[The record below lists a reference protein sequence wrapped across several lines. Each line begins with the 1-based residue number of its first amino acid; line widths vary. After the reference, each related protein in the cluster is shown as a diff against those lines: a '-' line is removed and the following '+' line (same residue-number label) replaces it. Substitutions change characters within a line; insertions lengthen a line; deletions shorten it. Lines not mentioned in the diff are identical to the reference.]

1 MSNRVDARR
10 RDVAF
15 SVLGG
20 PTTVVDFGGPRILM
34 DPTFDE
40 PGKHDYL
47 TKTVGP
53 AVPAAALGTIDV
65 VLVSHDQH
73 PDNFDN
79 EGRQVALAAPL
90 GLTHPG
96 GAERR
101 GPPAG
106 GPQGIGRRRP

>member
-1 MSNRVDARR
+1 MSNRVDAAR

-20 PTTVVDFGGPRILM
+20 PTTVVDFGGRRILM

-53 AVPAAALGTIDV
+53 ALPAAALGSID
-65 VLVSHDQH
+65 
-73 PDNFDN
+73 
-79 EGRQVALAAPL
+79 
-90 GLTHPG
+90 
-96 GAERR
+96 GA
-101 GPPAG
+101 GQP
-106 GPQGIGRRRP
+106 